1 MAAGSIVIDLLMKT
15 GSFETDTKR
24 AEKRLK
30 EFEKTAQ
37 QWGTAIVGAATAAA
51 TAFGYLAKQS
61 INNLDALDEMSQSLG
76 IAVEQL
82 SSLANVAK
90 IEGMALDD
98 FGASMA
104 KLSKVI
110 GEARAGSEEASAV
123 FKAMNL
129 DPNQFKNSED
139 ALLQIAQKFSGYQD
153 GLEKSALSMELFGKA
168 GYKMIAFLNQGKDG
182 INATRNELDS
192 FGLTSTEAAKQAG
205 ELNDTLTKI
214 GIIFDKIIEKIVSGM
229 LPTLK
234 ALTEGFFDAAKA
246 SQSLSIGGLAALEMA
261 MGGKSSDAIA
271 EQQRLI
277 IEIEKTEEA
286 LKSSSN
292 SVFEFITEQGL
303 AYKRARLA
311 LVNQQINMQFGDT
324 AGDPFLAPSVKPPA
338 PKPSGTSGAA
348 KESEYQKAIQNL
360 KEQIALT
367 GALTEYE
374 KVFQNIQLGKY
385 GKLLPDQEKE
395 LGALAEQLDLTK
407 KITKENENYIKFIDD
422 ITGRTEFDDFV
433 EKMEFLSR
441 ALAEGAINADQ
452 YTKGVD
458 SLAMKF
464 KDTTE
469 QMSQFAVQAA
479 NNIQNVLGDA
489 MEQVLAGNFNN
500 IGNLFTQMLNR
511 MIAQLAA
518 SQLSQALFGSFGTT
532 GAIGGL
538 VGAAGSA
545 IAGAFTGG
553 FGTGSAYGN
562 QDYGQFFAEGGYTGD
577 GGKYDAAG
585 VVHKGEYV
593 FDAAS
598 TRRIGVGA
606 LNRMRGYADGGY
618 VGATSMPPDM
628 GAPSVTINLVN
639 QSKQPLQAEQG
650 QPRFDGQKF
659 VQDII
664 LSDLRRNG
672 PIGQAIRG

>member
-37 QWGTAIVGAATAAA
+37 QWGVAVVGAATAAA
-51 TAFGYLAKQS
+51 TAFAYLAKQS

-82 SSLANVAK
+82 SSLANVAR

-98 FGASMA
+98 FGASMS
-104 KLSKVI
+104 KLSRVI
-110 GEARAGSEEASAV
+110 GEARAGSEEAGAA
-123 FKAMNL
+123 FKAMGL
-129 DPNQFKNSED
+129 DPNQFKDSED
-139 ALLQIAQKFSGYQD
+139 ALLQISTKFAGYSD

-168 GYKMIAFLNQGKDG
+168 GYKMIAFLNQGADG
-182 INATRNELDS
+182 INATRKELDS
-192 FGLTSTEAAKQAG
+192 FGITSAEAAKQAG

-214 GIIFDKIIEKIVSGM
+214 RIIFDKIVEQIVSSM

-234 ALTEGFFDAAKA
+234 ALTEGFLDAAKA
-246 SQSLSIGGLAALEMA
+246 SKSLSIAGLAMLEMA

-271 EQQRLI
+271 EQQRL
-277 IEIEKTEEA
+277 TEEIQRSEQA
-286 LKSSSN
+286 LKDSSS
-292 SVFEFITEQGL
+292 SVNQFILEQGL

-311 LVNQQINMQFGDT
+311 MVGQQISSQFPNLVD
-324 AGDPFLAPSVKPPA
+324 DFDLSPLKPPA
-338 PKPSGTSGAA
+338 PKVTPGGAA
-348 KESEYQKAIQNL
+348 KESEYEKAIKNL

-374 KVFQNIQLGKY
+374 KVFQQIQLGKY

-407 KITKENENYIKFIDD
+407 KIVKANEEYTKFIDD

-452 YTKGVD
+452 YMKGVD

-464 KDTTE
+464 KDTTD
-469 QMSQFAVQAA
+469 QMSEFAIQAA
-479 NNIQNVLGDA
+479 RNIQNTLGDA
-489 MEQVLAGNFNN
+489 LEQVLAGNFNN

-518 SQLSQALFGSFGTT
+518 SQLSQVLFGSFGTT
-532 GAIGGL
+532 GVIGGL
-538 VGAAGSA
+538 AGAAGSA
-545 IAGAFTGG
+545 ISGAFTGG
-553 FGTGSAYGN
+553 FGTGSGYGN

-577 GGKYDAAG
+577 GGKYEAAG

-598 TRRIGVGA
+598 TRKIGVGA

-618 VGATSMPPDM
+618 VGANASLPDM

-639 QSKQPLQAEQG
+639 QSKQQLQADQG

>member
-90 IEGMALDD
+90 IEGMALED

-110 GEARAGSEEASAV
+110 GEARAGSEEAGAV

-139 ALLQIAQKFSGYQD
+139 ALLQIAEQFAGYRD
-153 GLEKSALSMELFGKA
+153 GLEKSALSMELFGKS

-182 INATRNELDS
+182 INATRKELDS
-192 FGLTSTEAAKQAG
+192 FGLTTSEAAKQAG

-234 ALTEGFFDAAKA
+234 ALTEGFLDAAKA

-277 IEIEKTEEA
+277 TEIKNTEDA
-286 LKSSSN
+286 LKSSSS
-292 SVFEFITEQGL
+292 SVNQFIYEQGL

-324 AGDPFLAPSVKPPA
+324 AGDPFMEAA
-338 PKPSGTSGAA
+338 PKLAAPKVITGTA
-348 KESEYQKAIQNL
+348 KESEYEKAIKNL

-374 KVFQNIQLGKY
+374 KVFQQIQLGKY

-433 EKMEFLSR
+433 EKMAFLSK
-441 ALAEGAINADQ
+441 ALYEGAINADQ

-464 KDTTE
+464 KDTTD

-518 SQLSQALFGSFGTT
+518 SQLSQALFGNFGTT

-545 IAGAFTGG
+545 ISGAFTGG
-553 FGTGSAYGN
+553 FGTGSGYGN

-585 VVHKGEYV
+585 IVHKGEYV
-593 FDAAS
+593 FDADS

-628 GAPSVTINLVN
+628 GSPSVTINLVN

>member
-37 QWGTAIVGAATAAA
+37 QWGTAVAGAATVAA
-51 TAFGYLAKQS
+51 TAFAYLAKQS

-82 SSLANVAK
+82 SSLANVAR
-90 IEGMALDD
+90 IEGMALED

-110 GEARAGSEEASAV
+110 GEARAGSEEAGAV
-123 FKAMNL
+123 FKAMGL
-129 DPNQFKNSED
+129 DPKQFKDSED
-139 ALLQIAQKFSGYQD
+139 ALLQISTKFAGYRD
-153 GLEKSALSMELFGKA
+153 GLEKSTLSMELFGKS
-168 GYKMIAFLNQGKDG
+168 GYKMIAFLNQGADG

-192 FGLTSTEAAKQAG
+192 FGLTTSEAAKQAG

-214 GIIFDKIIEKIVSGM
+214 GIIFDKIVEKIVSGM

-234 ALTEGFFDAAKA
+234 ALTDGFFDAAKA
-246 SQSLSIGGLAALEMA
+246 AQSLSIGGLAALEMA

-277 IEIEKTEEA
+277 EEIQKTEDA
-286 LKSSSN
+286 LKSSSS
-292 SVFEFITEQGL
+292 SVNQFILEQGL
-303 AYKRARLA
+303 AYKRARLS
-311 LVNQQINMQFGDT
+311 LVNQQINLQFAGD
-324 AGDPFLAPSVKPPA
+324 AGDPFMEAA
-338 PKPSGTSGAA
+338 PKLSAPKVISGAA
-348 KESEYQKAIQNL
+348 KESEYEKAIKNL

-374 KVFQNIQLGKY
+374 KVFANIQLGRY

-407 KITKENENYIKFIDD
+407 KIVKENEAYTKFIDD
-422 ITGRTEFDDFV
+422 ITGRTEFDDFL
-433 EKMEFLSR
+433 EKMGFLSK
-441 ALAEGAINADQ
+441 AMAEGAINADQ
-452 YTKGVD
+452 YSKGVD

-464 KDTTE
+464 KGTTE
-469 QMSQFAVQAA
+469 QMSEFAIQAA
-479 NNIQNVLGDA
+479 RNIQDTLGNA

-518 SQLSQALFGSFGTT
+518 SQLSQVLFGSFGTT
-532 GAIGGL
+532 GVIGGL
-538 VGAAGSA
+538 AGAAGSA
-545 IAGAFTGG
+545 IANAFTPGA
-553 FGTGSAYGN
+553 GTMAAGSGSGIN
-562 QDYGQFFAEGGYTGD
+562 SQGWAEGGYTGE
-577 GGKYDAAG
+577 GGKYEAAG

-618 VGATSMPPDM
+618 VGANAALPDM

>member
-37 QWGTAIVGAATAAA
+37 QWGTAVVGAATAAA
-51 TAFGYLAKQS
+51 TAFAYLAKQS

-76 IAVEQL
+76 VAVEQL

-104 KLSKVI
+104 KLSRVI
-110 GEARAGSEEASAV
+110 AEARAGSEEAGAV

-129 DPNQFKNSED
+129 DPNQFKDSED
-139 ALLQIAQKFSGYQD
+139 ALLQISTKFAGYRD
-153 GLEKSALSMELFGKA
+153 GLEKSALSMDLFGKS
-168 GYKMIAFLNQGKDG
+168 GYKMIAFLNQGADG
-182 INATRNELDS
+182 INATRKELDA

-234 ALTEGFFDAAKA
+234 ALTEGFLDAAKA
-246 SQSLSIGGLAALEMA
+246 SQSLSIAGLAALEMA

-271 EQQRLI
+271 EQQRL
-277 IEIEKTEEA
+277 TEEIQRSEQA
-286 LKSSSN
+286 LKDSSS
-292 SVFEFITEQGL
+292 SVNQFILEQGL

-311 LVNQQINMQFGDT
+311 MVGQQISAQFPNLVD
-324 AGDPFLAPSVKPPA
+324 DFDLAPIKPPA
-338 PKPSGTSGAA
+338 PKVTGGGAA

-395 LGALAEQLDLTK
+395 LGMLAEQLDLTK
-407 KITKENENYIKFIDD
+407 KVVKANEQYIKFIDD

-458 SLAMKF
+458 SLALKF
-464 KDTTE
+464 KDTTD

-479 NNIQNVLGDA
+479 NNIQNTLGDA
-489 MEQVLAGNFNN
+489 LEQVLAGNFNN

-518 SQLSQALFGSFGTT
+518 SQLSQALFGNFGTT

-545 IAGAFTGG
+545 ISGAFTGG

-598 TRRIGVGA
+598 TRKIGVGA